1 MAVFVRVVETGSF
14 SAAARD
20 LRIGQ
25 PAVSKLVAALED
37 RLQVRLLVR
46 STRHLYPSEA
56 GQAFYER
63 ARRTLTEA
71 DEADSAARGEGAGLE
86 GRLRVCTSVT
96 FGRLHV
102 VPRIGAFME
111 AHPKLSLDLIMNDRY
126 VNLLEENVDVA
137 LRAGELS
144 DSSVTARKLAT
155 CDRHVVA
162 SLDYLQRMGTPSR
175 PTDLLDHGAIVYT
188 QSLVAEEWRFQR
200 GTAEE
205 SVRIPTRLSF
215 SAAEGVRE
223 AVIAGLGLAISSVW
237 MMEPELAGG
246 TVVPVLTDWKLP
258 SADLWALYPS
268 GRLPTAKARAFVNW
282 FEEDFSLTRRSAAWL
297 LRHEPGGSIGC
308 GTEARGEL
316 SAIPRP

>member
-1 MAVFVRVVETGSF
+1 MDRLRAMEVFVRVIETGSF

-25 PAVSKLVAALED
+25 PAVSKLIAALED

-46 STRHLYPSEA
+46 STRHLHPSEA

-63 ARRTLTEA
+63 ARRTLAEA

-86 GRLRVCTSVT
+86 GRLRVCASVT
-96 FGRLHV
+96 FARLHV
-102 VPRIGAFME
+102 VPRIGAFLD
-111 AHPKLSLDLIMNDRY
+111 AHPHLRLDLVMDDRY
-126 VNLLEENVDVA
+126 VDLLEENVDVA

-144 DSSVTARKLAT
+144 DSSLTAHRLAS

-162 SLDYLQRMGTPSR
+162 SPAYLARVGRPSTPA
-175 PTDLLDHGAIVYT
+175 DLIGHSAIVYT
-188 QSLVAEEWRFQR
+188 QGLVAEQWRFRR
-200 GTAEE
+200 GTADM

-237 MMEPELAGG
+237 MMAPELASGS
-246 TVVPVLTDWKLP
+246 VVPVLTEWTLP
-258 SADLWALYPS
+258 RADLWALYPS
-268 GRLPTAKARAFVNW
+268 GKLPTAKARAFVNW
-282 FEEDFSLTRRSAAWL
+282 FTQSFTSA
-297 LRHEPGGSIGC
+297 
-308 GTEARGEL
+308 
-316 SAIPRP
+316 SAV